1 MQKWYKSYESG
12 EGQAPIILIILMVW
26 IICFI
31 ACYLIFWNRISQLQS
46 ENGKLEKQI
55 RELSGEE
62 EVTEHIW
69 DWTCKW
75 KWMNWK
81 IQWIASCTKSDW
93 SKYDGD
99 VWNGKFNWKW
109 IKVTE
114 NGGIEDGYF
123 YNWRFIAWKITR
135 SNGDSVK
142 WLRMEKNNDT
152 WTLEVWKIFYKDNW
166 AIKLWDFDI
175 NWNLSYWMLY
185 GVYNGTEFYS
195 VWNLANNN
203 NEYIVTPSGCAKII
217 NWNVQEITR
226 TVTNTVYANNRIQLW
241 SSSAFWDLYKLW
253 GKYNP
258 YTVNLNIQ

>member
-12 EGQAPIILIILMVW
+12 DGQAPIILIILIVW

-31 ACYLIFWNRISQLQS
+31 ACYLIFWNKISQLQS
-46 ENGKLEKQI
+46 ENSKLEKEI
-55 RELSGEE
+55 RELSGVEGI
-62 EVTEHIW
+62 TEHIW

-81 IQWIASCTKSDW
+81 IQWTASCTKSDW
-93 SKYDGD
+93 SKYDWD

-114 NGGIEDGYF
+114 NWGTEDGYF
-123 YNWRFIAWKITR
+123 YNWWFIAWKITR

-226 TVTNTVYANNRIQLW
+226 TVTNTVYANSRIQLW